1 MPIYI
6 NKIEGEITVD
16 GKVLH
21 GARDIVI
28 DDKGNMTINGNN
40 TEKLSSL
47 REISSIT
54 INGNVGSIT
63 SKFADVEV
71 SGDVTGSIATT
82 SGDVTCKNVGGNIST
97 MSGDVD
103 CDKVGGSI
111 STMSG
116 DISHT

>member
-16 GKVLH
+16 GNVLH

-40 TEKLSSL
+40 TEKLSSP
-47 REISSIT
+47 REISNI
-54 INGNVGSIT
+54 IVNGNVGSIT

-82 SGDVTCKNVGGNIST
+82 SGGVTCKNVGGNIST